1 MCHVSYD
8 VQHGETGTREQCAA
22 CVCAQDRLQILT
34 SALVTATDWRITL
47 MFWWVVKAEY
57 PEETHAVPQRDLK
70 PGPSLLWGN
79 GANNCTAMLPL
90 YKTWS
95 EKRCKSTTTLKPAF
109 FLLASR
115 RWLHWSR
122 IEVRLCCCSSTS
134 AGPDLFGST
143 RHCRSFTF
151 PPQLGF
157 LLQGVS

>member
-1 MCHVSYD
+1 MS
-8 VQHGETGTREQCAA
+8 RIIRCATWWNWYEGA
-22 CVCAQDRLQILT
+22 VCSMCAQDRLQILT

-70 PGPSLLWGN
+70 PEPLLWGN

-95 EKRCKSTTTLKPAF
+95 EKRRKSTTTLKPAF

-122 IEVRLCCCSSTS
+122 IEVGLCCCSSTS